1 MNTLLIDNYDSF
13 TFNLYQLLAIY
24 GAEVR
29 VRLNDQVTEADL
41 AQADAI
47 VISPG
52 PGRPSDAG
60 CCLQVI
66 RDYAGRV
73 PILGVCLGHQCIAE
87 AFGGGV
93 IRAERLLH
101 GKTSRVYHDGHGLF
115 TGLPQPIEVGRYH
128 SLIVEEA
135 GLPAELEISAY
146 TRDGEIMGLR
156 HCELPIEGLQFHPE
170 SILTTDGPAMLARF
184 VERVPALSR

>member
-41 AQADAI
+41 AQADVI

-60 CCLQVI
+60 CCL
-66 RDYAGRV
+66 
-73 PILGVCLGHQCIAE
+73 
-87 AFGGGV
+87 
-93 IRAERLLH
+93 
-101 GKTSRVYHDGHGLF
+101 
-115 TGLPQPIEVGRYH
+115 
-128 SLIVEEA
+128 
-135 GLPAELEISAY
+135 
-146 TRDGEIMGLR
+146 
-156 HCELPIEGLQFHPE
+156 
-170 SILTTDGPAMLARF
+170 
-184 VERVPALSR
+184 